1 MYKYLLYL
9 FALLSS
15 SFILSAQEQYTDFSV
30 NSKYGVVNTTNL
42 EEYITPS
49 YTKKILFSDDYL
61 GFEKGA
67 DLDFYSK
74 TTGKL
79 FPLSTAE
86 QHYHLYVKTRE
97 YLHIATKERKSALL
111 DQQFEIAHTFPYLY
125 TAIDNFLFTP
135 FIIAKSKEGYDVY
148 NTNQS
153 FKLLHKQIKASDYS
167 IIKILDKEKR
177 LDYYAVFYG
186 KETVDLYTE
195 EFKLLKSIRA
205 HASTEMEA
213 IAILKPYYKVN
224 DEIENFDPPRVAD
237 ITDWYLV
244 RQENGYKIYETQLFS
259 SLYLKVKDRF
269 DVQNTWSD
277 EVKVFDKSAGVAY
290 LFKLNGAEKKA
301 LIPVKYQQLMGL
313 EIIDRN

>member
-1 MYKYLLYL
+1 M
-9 FALLSS
+9 
-15 SFILSAQEQYTDFSV
+15 
-30 NSKYGVVNTTNL
+30 
-42 EEYITPS
+42 EEYIAPS
-49 YTKKILFSDDYL
+49 YTKDILFSDDYL
-61 GFEKGA
+61 GFEKGT

-79 FPLSTAE
+79 FPFSTAE
-86 QHYHLYVKTRE
+86 QHYHLYVKTTE
-97 YLHIATKERKSALL
+97 YLHIATKEHKSALL
-111 DQQFEIAHTFPYLY
+111 DQQFKIAHTFPYLY
-125 TAIDNFLFTP
+125 SSINSFLFTP
-135 FIIAKSKEGYDVY
+135 FIIAKSKDGYDVY

-205 HASTEMEA
+205 HAGTEMEA

-224 DEIENFDPPRVAD
+224 NEIENFDPPRAAD
-237 ITDWYLV
+237 ITDWYIV
-244 RQENGYKIYETQLFS
+244 RQEKGYKIYETQLFS
-259 SLYLKVKDRF
+259 SLYLKVNDRF

-277 EVKVFDKSAGVAY
+277 EVKIFDKSAKETYV
-290 LFKLNGAEKKA
+290 FKLNGTDKKA
-301 LIPVKYQQLMGL
+301 LIPMKYQQLMGL